1 MSSYGALLPTAKRG
15 ILSSCR
21 PLLREQ
27 SIAPVLSSFHQVRG
41 AKNNAQGKGK
51 SQPKPDRRGAREF
64 QQKNLKD
71 MEQFALCDAMRYV
84 HLFAT
89 CGFMGGQPGADVCSI
104 SDIGPY
110 YSYIRAVEVGHEPTV
125 TKYEVHIRMRT
136 RKDGPV
142 IRNMMRFPH
151 AVQTESRIC
160 VICPPDS
167 KQAKEALAAGAVLV
181 GEQEVFDAVKAGRI
195 EFDRCLAHPDSLPA
209 LNKAALGRVLGPR
222 GLMPSVKTGTVV
234 EDVASRVEMLRGGT
248 VYRERDAV
256 IRLPI
261 GQLAFSPDQLRDN
274 LRTTIE
280 HIKKD
285 AAGLND
291 RINKEIYEVVSQLVD
306 MAFELFANTWILGT
320 KLHSWPWL

>member
-1 MSSYGALLPTAKRG
+1 MSSYGTALPSAARG

-21 PLLREQ
+21 LSLSEKSMTPAL
-27 SIAPVLSSFHQVRG
+27 SIFQQVRG
-41 AKNNAQGKGK
+41 FKNNAQKGKGK
-51 SQPKPDRRGAREF
+51 KKEVKTDRKGPREF
-64 QQKNLKD
+64 RQKNLKD
-71 MEQFALCDAMRYV
+71 MEQFALCDAMRY
-84 HLFAT
+84 
-89 CGFMGGQPGADVCSI
+89 
-104 SDIGPY
+104 
-110 YSYIRAVEVGHEPTV
+110 IRAMEVGRESTV
-125 TKYEVHIRMRT
+125 TKYEIHIRMRT

-142 IRNMMRFPH
+142 IRNMIRFPH

-160 VICPPDS
+160 VICPPGS
-167 KQAKEALAAGAVLV
+167 KQAKDAIAAGAVLV
-181 GEQEVFDAVKAGRI
+181 GEDEVFEAIKAGKI

-234 EDVASRVEMLRGGT
+234 EDVASRVEDLRGGT

-261 GQLAFSPDQLRDN
+261 GQLGFSPDQLRDN

-280 HIKKD
+280 SIKKD

-291 RINKEIYEVVSQLVD
+291 RINKEIYEVVLSSTHGSGFSLNGEFKTDDSPETSALTGV
-306 MAFELFANTWILGT
+306 
-320 KLHSWPWL
+320 